1 MDNKNLEPL
10 GETSIFENFKY
21 FDKNNN
27 EYWLARELQKILAY
41 SEWRNFLNVIEKAIT
56 ACENSGNDISD
67 HFVDVNKT
75 VYTGASSKD
84 IEDIQ
89 LSRYACYL
97 IVQNGDPRKKEIA
110 LGQTYFALQTH
121 KQELSE
127 KFQELSEDQKR
138 LAVRHEL
145 KHHNKALADAAAHS
159 GVKTGLEFA
168 QFQNFGYKGLYAN
181 RTAADIKKLK
191 GLSKDQDILD
201 HMGSTELAA
210 NLFRATQTEEKLR
223 RDKIIGKN
231 KANQTHYDVGKKVRQ
246 TIADLGGTMPEEL
259 PTPNKSIK
267 ELEREAKKKI
277 NK

>member
-1 MDNKNLEPL
+1 MDNKTLEPL

-21 FDKNNN
+21 FDKNHN
-27 EYWLARELQKILAY
+27 EYLLARELQKILAY

-56 ACENSGNDISD
+56 ACENSGNDISN

-75 VYTGASSKD
+75 VHTGASSKD

-168 QFQNFGYKGLYAN
+168 QFQNFGYKGLYDN

>member
-1 MDNKNLEPL
+1 MDNKTLEPL

-21 FDKNNN
+21 FDKKHN

-75 VYTGASSKD
+75 VHTGASSKD

-168 QFQNFGYKGLYAN
+168 QFQNFGYKGLYDN

-246 TIADLGGTMPEEL
+246 TIADLGGTMPEKL

>member
-1 MDNKNLEPL
+1 MDNKTLEPL

-21 FDKNNN
+21 FDKNHN

-56 ACENSGNDISD
+56 ACENSGNDISN

-75 VYTGASSKD
+75 VHTGASSKD

-168 QFQNFGYKGLYAN
+168 QFQNFGYKGLYDN

-191 GLSKDQDILD
+191 GLCL
-201 HMGSTELAA
+201 
-210 NLFRATQTEEKLR
+210 
-223 RDKIIGKN
+223 KIRI
-231 KANQTHYDVGKKVRQ
+231 
-246 TIADLGGTMPEEL
+246 
-259 PTPNKSIK
+259 S
-267 ELEREAKKKI
+267 
-277 NK
+277 

>member
-1 MDNKNLEPL
+1 MSRGL
-10 GETSIFENFKY
+10 GDVYK
-21 FDKNNN
+21 
-27 EYWLARELQKILAY
+27 RQ
-41 SEWRNFLNVIEKAIT
+41 EKAIT
-56 ACENSGNDISD
+56 ACENSGNDISN

-75 VYTGASSKD
+75 VHTGASSKD

-168 QFQNFGYKGLYAN
+168 QFQNFGYKGLYDN